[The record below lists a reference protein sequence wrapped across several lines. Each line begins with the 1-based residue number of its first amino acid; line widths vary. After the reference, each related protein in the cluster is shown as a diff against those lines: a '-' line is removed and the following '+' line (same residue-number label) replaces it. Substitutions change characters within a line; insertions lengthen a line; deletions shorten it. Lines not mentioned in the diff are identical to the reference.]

1 MPTYINREVSI
12 DDVQS
17 TLANTL
23 GPGYHVH
30 ASKGD
35 RSKLTVT
42 HNILRATVS
51 ARSEG
56 GGTTFKVHGSGF
68 ILWRIPNQL
77 LLATKIKH
85 ALEQGFKTTATTL

>member
-12 DDVQS
+12 ADVQS
-17 TLANTL
+17 TLATTL
-23 GPGYHVH
+23 GPGYHVR

-35 RSKLTVT
+35 PSKLTVT
-42 HNILRATVS
+42 HNVLRATVR
-51 ARSEG
+51 ARPQG

-77 LLATKIKH
+77 LLAPKIKH
-85 ALEQGFKTTATTL
+85 AIERGFNTTATS